1 MALSQGM
8 LQRFKKLA
16 SERSDSL
23 LMVNLGYYG
32 KIYGYLR
39 EVGADFFVMQEV
51 QNDIRGVIK
60 PIGRKTINLD
70 LAVDYTEGV
79 PAFVVPSPFPKIVG
93 V

>member
-16 SERSDSL
+16 SDSNDCL
-23 LMVNLGYYG
+23 LRVNLGYYG
-32 KIYGYLR
+32 QIYGFLR

-51 QNDIRGVIK
+51 QNDIRGALK
-60 PIGRKTINLD
+60 PIGRKTLNLD
-70 LAVDYTEGV
+70 LAVDYTEGI
-79 PAFVVPSPFPKIVG
+79 PASTVPSPFPKIVG